1 MAQKPGPNRSQEL
14 QEISQS
20 IDLTMETLRSVK
32 ETLIKALGDTP
43 ACPTCNQTLPY
54 TPLEW
59 GDCPSPPPTDTAWG
73 DQIDIKQKKK
83 KNPKKKNDFRCYRC
97 GESSHSAKDCRT
109 DFAEIQ
115 QKRIEKKQTQDGD
128 VTD

>member
-43 ACPTCNQTLPY
+43 VCPTCNQTLPY

-83 KNPKKKNDFRCYRC
+83 KKTRRKMTFVVIDVVRV
-97 GESSHSAKDCRT
+97 H
-109 DFAEIQ
+109 IL
-115 QKRIEKKQTQDGD
+115 QKTVELILLKYSRKELRRNKPRM
-128 VTD
+128 VM